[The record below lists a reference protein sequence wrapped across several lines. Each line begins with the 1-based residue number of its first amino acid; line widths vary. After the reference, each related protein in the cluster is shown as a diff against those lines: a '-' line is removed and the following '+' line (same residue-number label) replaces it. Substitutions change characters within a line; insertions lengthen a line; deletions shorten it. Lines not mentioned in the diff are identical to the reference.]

1 MSEEKSLHD
10 SLVWP
15 KKVTE
20 EKYPWDEWFNGNVWK
35 LKPGEDFV
43 VGLRSFRSA
52 IYMAAKRYGYRVKT
66 HVTRKQD
73 LVYIQKV
80 GKARG
85 K

>member
-1 MSEEKSLHD
+1 MTEESPLHE

-15 KKVTE
+15 KKITE
-20 EKYPWDEWFNGNVWK
+20 EKYPWNDWFNGNVWK

-43 VGLRSFRSA
+43 VDLRSFRSA